1 VKKVKANK
9 IIRSIEIAHRCTERI
24 IKLRKILVISKYLSP
39 EEKNEIVAMTKLMS
53 KLNRIVKNYNYEERN
68 SKS

>member
-1 VKKVKANK
+1 MKKVKANK
-9 IIRSIEIAHRCTERI
+9 IIRCIEIAHKCAERI
-24 IKLRKILVISKYLSP
+24 MKLRKRLVISKYLSP

-53 KLNRIVKNYNYEERN
+53 KLNRIVENYNYEERN